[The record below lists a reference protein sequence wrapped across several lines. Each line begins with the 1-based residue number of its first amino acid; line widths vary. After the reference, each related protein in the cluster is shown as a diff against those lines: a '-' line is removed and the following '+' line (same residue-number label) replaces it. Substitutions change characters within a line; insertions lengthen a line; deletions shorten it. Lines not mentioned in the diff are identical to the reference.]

1 MRSCKVIHYQA
12 HPDEERAQNIMGYIA
27 EKVERQYRVGRDLAE
42 VEGEDDRASRQ
53 VPQQPVFPRLSMQY
67 HNYTRWVAPSS

>member
-1 MRSCKVIHYQA
+1 
-12 HPDEERAQNIMGYIA
+12 MGYIA

-67 HNYTRWVAPSS
+67 HNYTRWVLGLAPRHSAH

>member
-1 MRSCKVIHYQA
+1 
-12 HPDEERAQNIMGYIA
+12 MGYIA

-67 HNYTRWVAPSS
+67 HNYTRWVLGLAPRHSGH